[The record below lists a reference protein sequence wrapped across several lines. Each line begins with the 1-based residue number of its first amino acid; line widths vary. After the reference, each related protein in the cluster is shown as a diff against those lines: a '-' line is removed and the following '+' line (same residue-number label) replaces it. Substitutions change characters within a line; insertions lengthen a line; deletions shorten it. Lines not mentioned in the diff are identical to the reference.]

1 MDEVNILQIRIDRN
15 TLETKSKKIVNT
27 RKLTEE
33 EQYKKSYMINNLLG
47 KFIEQTI
54 DKEIEETLQRLRS

>member
-1 MDEVNILQIRIDRN
+1 MEEVNILQIRIDRN

-47 KFIEQTI
+47 KFIEQTTE
-54 DKEIEETLQRLRS
+54 KEIEETLQRLRG